1 MPELRCSPS
10 LDLPERGLSGLFLT
24 ADKPPMSLSM
34 ELVSDTEI
42 RQSGSVKVSLPKI
55 AQKTLNISGDCR
67 VITESISTWIGD

>member
-10 LDLPERGLSGLFLT
+10 LDRPERELTGLFLM
-24 ADKPPMSLSM
+24 ARKPPVSLTM

-67 VITESISTWIGD
+67 VITDSVSTWIGD